1 MENRWN
7 FIVRSAY
14 SPSAEHSSVE
24 CPEAHMGLPRSS
36 FATGPHGRRS
46 QAWFIIHN
54 LRRTPSGPDIQPYRL
69 PEVYFHSDRMRR
81 GSTLE
86 DALERP
92 AQSLVLVTTSTEQVY
107 LMATSSHRQLSPPT
121 LSPLQTIFPFI
132 YFPFNFLLDSQ
143 FSSQQRLPGM
153 CLI

>member
-54 LRRTPSGPDIQPYRL
+54 LRRPVQTSNLTGFRKC
-69 PEVYFHSDRMRR
+69 
-81 GSTLE
+81 
-86 DALERP
+86 
-92 AQSLVLVTTSTEQVY
+92 TSTR
-107 LMATSSHRQLSPPT
+107 T
-121 LSPLQTIFPFI
+121 
-132 YFPFNFLLDSQ
+132 
-143 FSSQQRLPGM
+143 G
-153 CLI
+153 